1 MTDRNNVEHLSV
13 AMTTETVNDV
23 IQTTSASVI
32 TSSSS
37 RGIKF
42 YFQCAVVVIGVVGT
56 VANALILYAMVASK
70 QHKKQILIF
79 NQNVLDLFSCLFL
92 IITNALKVCDLR
104 FTGLIGY
111 WFCMLILAESMLWS
125 VIAASKVN
133 LVFVTIERYLKVVYH
148 VWSKKHLHNWVIY
161 AAVVFAW
168 ISGIVHAYGIVFS
181 TTMVID
187 DVCYPYMIWENRAAQ
202 ITYAV
207 FYFLSFYVFIL
218 VTFVFCYWRILV
230 IIRRQAQVMAG
241 YDTVGPSTSQVHSH
255 QIESNVVKTMILV
268 SAFHAITDLPI
279 NIHYMLINTNV
290 PLIGSSYYALMF
302 ISFFYFCA
310 NPFIYAIKFDPVKNA
325 LLRLIPCKNT
335 DVQPINGIHTVAP
348 GSTPRGQ
355 ISTSHK

>member
-1 MTDRNNVEHLSV
+1 MYKRQQIS
-13 AMTTETVNDV
+13 
-23 IQTTSASVI
+23 
-32 TSSSS
+32 
-37 RGIKF
+37 
-42 YFQCAVVVIGVVGT
+42 
-56 VANALILYAMVASK
+56 YA
-70 QHKKQILIF
+70 I
-79 NQNVLDLFSCLFL
+79 
-92 IITNALKVCDLR
+92 
-104 FTGLIGY
+104 
-111 WFCMLILAESMLWS
+111 
-125 VIAASKVN
+125 
-133 LVFVTIERYLKVVYH
+133 
-148 VWSKKHLHNWVIY
+148 
-161 AAVVFAW
+161 
-168 ISGIVHAYGIVFS
+168 
-181 TTMVID
+181 
-187 DVCYPYMIWENRAAQ
+187 
-202 ITYAV
+202 
-207 FYFLSFYVFIL
+207 FYFLFFYVVIL